1 MIRKLL
7 ATTAVAT
14 LVATGAMAQAP
25 APSAPGGQMTSE
37 PATPLVKKAEG
48 HLATN
53 LIGESVYNGTG
64 DDAQNIGTVNDL
76 VIDTENRIQAIVI
89 GVGGFLGIGQ
99 KDVALEFSLV
109 DWAER
114 DGDQFLVVD
123 TNADALRALPEFD
136 RDAYEPQPADADV
149 SEVKPATKED
159 LANAPAPAEGQNNAA
174 TESSGAPANNSM
186 AQAPTTPAPTPPAA
200 APGTTP
206 PAAAPGTTTDNTQTS
221 AVDRSTLTERP
232 IDQIK
237 AEEFVGTTVYGAG
250 DENVGE
256 IGDVVMSTDNSKV
269 DAVIIDVGGF
279 LGLGEKPIAVAM
291 EDLTFMADADGDLY
305 LYTPFTKEQL
315 EAHPAYDEATFA
327 QNRDQ
332 MLLRVQ

>member
-14 LVATGAMAQAP
+14 LLATGAMAQAP

-37 PATPLVKKAEG
+37 PAAPLVKKAEG

-53 LIGESVYNGTG
+53 LIGESVYNGSG
-64 DDAQNIGTVNDL
+64 EDAQNIGTVNDL
-76 VIDTENRIQAIVI
+76 VIDTENRVQAIVI

-99 KDVALEFSLV
+99 KDVALDYSLV

-114 DGDQFLVVD
+114 DGDQFLVVE
-123 TNADALRALPEFD
+123 TTADALKALPEFD
-136 RDAYEPQPADADV
+136 RKAYEPTPADANVTD
-149 SEVKPATKED
+149 VKPATKED
-159 LANAPAPAEGQNNAA
+159 LAKAPVPADGQTNAA
-174 TESSGAPANNSM
+174 TEGAGAPANNSM
-186 AQAPTTPAPTPPAA
+186 AQAPTTPAAPVPPAA
-200 APGTTP
+200 S
-206 PAAAPGTTTDNTQTS
+206 GTTTDNTKTS

-232 IDQIK
+232 MDQI
-237 AEEFVGTTVYGAG
+237 ETDDFVGTTVYGAG

-256 IGDVVMSTDNSKV
+256 IGEVVLNADSNKV
-269 DAVIIDVGGF
+269 EAVIIDVGGF
-279 LGLGEKPIAVAM
+279 LGMGEKPVAVGM
-291 EDLTFMADADGDLY
+291 ENLSFMVDADGDLY

-315 EAHPAYDEATFA
+315 EAQPAYDAGTFA